1 MKDQAKEDH
10 RRNSENDAAEFGT
23 LPAVHVEALDAE
35 GAQRRTQNDLNE
47 GSIDGGRSR
56 AQGRT
61 YGEERDHPNVDARV
75 RGCCSKLIFD
85 VFAEKGQ
92 VSFDQQSF
100 DDGTTCNAHEAKIQ
114 E

>member
-47 GSIDGGRSR
+47 GSIDGGRIR
-56 AQGRT
+56 R
-61 YGEERDHPNVDARV
+61 RDGLTENREITPM
-75 RGCCSKLIFD
+75 
-85 VFAEKGQ
+85 
-92 VSFDQQSF
+92 
-100 DDGTTCNAHEAKIQ
+100 
-114 E
+114 